1 MTAEAF
7 CVAREF
13 EPSGPLPFVTD
24 RHYLLY
30 ALEGILRLEAD
41 GHRWT
46 LPPARAALIRAGQPI
61 LVTVLSKLRSASVLF
76 APTFMESPVT
86 GLSVFDMSPL
96 ARELVR
102 ECQPFGSE
110 TQTLSPYGAKLFDA
124 LAAVVHKLA
133 ASPTPCVM
141 PVPTTPGL
149 LRALE
154 LTEARAASEVTFEQ
168 IAVDVGQSPRSL
180 ARRFSTE
187 LGMTWRE
194 ALRRIR
200 LTRAVELLAL
210 DDTPVTQIA
219 LAVGYNS
226 ISAFNAAFRD
236 LIGSAPSDYRASFR
250 GHDGK

>member
-1 MTAEAF
+1 MHAEAF

-30 ALEGILRLEAD
+30 ALEGLLRLEAD
-41 GHRWT
+41 GRRWT

-61 LVTVLSKLRSASVLF
+61 LVTVLSRLRSASVLF
-76 APTFMESPVT
+76 DPAFMATPES
-86 GLSVFDMSPL
+86 GLSVFDMTPL

-102 ECQPFGSE
+102 ECRPFSSE
-110 TQTLSPYGAKLFDA
+110 TQPLTPYAAKLFDT
-124 LAAVVHKLA
+124 LAEVTLKLA

-141 PVPTTPGL
+141 PLPTSPGL
-149 LRALE
+149 VRAME
-154 LTEARAASEVTFEQ
+154 MTEAHAASEVTFEQ
-168 IAVDVGQSPRSL
+168 IAVDTGQSPRAL
-180 ARRFSTE
+180 ARRFSAE

-194 ALRRIR
+194 ALRRVR
-200 LTRAVELLAL
+200 LTRAVELLAVG
-210 DDTPVTQIA
+210 DTSVTEVA

-236 LIGSAPSDYRASFR
+236 LMGSSPSDYRASFR
-250 GHDGK
+250 GFDPA

>member
-1 MTAEAF
+1 MPAEAF

-13 EPSGPLPFVTD
+13 EPSGPLPFVTE

-30 ALEGILRLEAD
+30 ALEGLLRLEAD
-41 GHRWT
+41 GRRWT

-61 LVTVLSKLRSASVLF
+61 LVTVLSRLRSASVLF
-76 APTFMESPVT
+76 APDFMAPPAA
-86 GLSVFDMSPL
+86 GLSVFDMSPV

-102 ECQPFGSE
+102 ECQPFSSE
-110 TQTLSPYGAKLFDA
+110 TEPLGAYATKLFDT
-124 LAAVVHKLA
+124 LAAVTLKLT

-141 PVPTTPGL
+141 PLPTSPGL
-149 LRALE
+149 VRAME
-154 LTEARAASEVTFEQ
+154 LTEARAATDVTFEQ
-168 IAVDVGQSPRSL
+168 IATDTGQSPRAL
-180 ARRFSTE
+180 ARRFATE

-210 DDTPVTQIA
+210 GDTPVTDIA

-236 LIGSAPSDYRASFR
+236 LIGSSPSDYRASFR
-250 GHDGK
+250 GLEPQ